1 MTVKNLTRGTHEQ
14 VEIDSDG
21 CFVHREEEK

>member
-1 MTVKNLTRGTHEQ
+1 MTVKNLTRRTHEQ

-21 CFVHREEEK
+21 CFVHRKEEK